1 MMSQYWFKP
10 RANGYGSTPASWKGW
25 AAIAAYLAMIL
36 VLALP
41 LFAWPA
47 DLPDGPRAWQVA
59 TALGMAVL
67 ATFAFFHTAR
77 AKTDGQWRWRWE
89 K

>member
-1 MMSQYWFKP
+1 MTQYWFKP
-10 RANGYGSTPASWKGW
+10 HLYGYGASPTGWKGW
-25 AAIAAYLAMIL
+25 AAIAAYVAAILAL
-36 VLALP
+36 TLP

-77 AKTDGQWRWRWE
+77 ARTMDNGVGVGKR
-89 K
+89 